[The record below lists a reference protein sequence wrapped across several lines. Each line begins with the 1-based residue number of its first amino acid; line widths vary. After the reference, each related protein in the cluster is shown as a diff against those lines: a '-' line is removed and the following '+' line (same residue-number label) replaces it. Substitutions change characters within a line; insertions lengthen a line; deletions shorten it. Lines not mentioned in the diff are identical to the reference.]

1 MTLRQLFPFVCFLF
15 ILNSVNAQTAPVKKI
30 YAYKQASLGGKKPSE
45 HETAVSK
52 KEQYRLFIAYT
63 GKGPLII
70 EGVWIEQE
78 YYRVRMMPATR
89 TPVLQGQ
96 QEGNERVTLV
106 PKTSDTV
113 RELQVLEKVEPA
125 PRPGSQL
132 GNLLKT
138 NDFVVAY
145 RWKGKQFYA
154 TSKTIKAL
162 SPFIG
167 M

>member
-1 MTLRQLFPFVCFLF
+1 MIHRQLFTFVCFLF
-15 ILNSVNAQTAPVKKI
+15 ILNTITAQTAPVKKI
-30 YAYKQASLGGKKPSE
+30 YAYKLASLGGKKPSE
-45 HETAVSK
+45 HETTVPK

-78 YYRVRMMPATR
+78 YYRVKMMPATR
-89 TPVLQGQ
+89 TPVLQSVH
-96 QEGNERVTLV
+96 EGNEPMILV
-106 PKTSDTV
+106 PKTSYTV
-113 RELQVLEKVEPA
+113 TELQVLEKFDPA

-132 GNLLKT
+132 GKLLKT
-138 NDFVVAY
+138 NELVVAY
-145 RWKGKQFYA
+145 RWKGKEYFA

>member
-1 MTLRQLFPFVCFLF
+1 MIHRQLFTFVCFLF
-15 ILNSVNAQTAPVKKI
+15 ILNTITAQTAPVKKI

-45 HETAVSK
+45 HETTVPK
-52 KEQYRLFIAYT
+52 KEQYRLFIAS

-78 YYRVRMMPATR
+78 YYRVKMMPATR
-89 TPVLQGQ
+89 TPVLQVQ
-96 QEGNERVTLV
+96 QEGNERVILV

-132 GNLLKT
+132 GKLLKT
-138 NDFVVAY
+138 NELVMAY
-145 RWKGKQFYA
+145 RWKGKQYFA